1 MASTQ
6 RKPAIQRT
14 TKAKTLNLRVTEAQK
29 SAFEQAALIKQ
40 TKVSN
45 FILDNAY
52 EVAQE
57 IIRDQYVMSV
67 SKDQWKS
74 ICHALDNPPR
84 SNPALRKLMR
94 SKSVFE
100 KD

>member
-1 MASTQ
+1 MASPQ
-6 RKPAIQRT
+6 RKARA

-45 FILDNAY
+45 FILDNAF
-52 EVAQE
+52 EAAQE
-57 IIRDQYVMSV
+57 VIRDHHFMSV
-67 SKDQWKS
+67 SEDQWTA
-74 ICHALDNPPR
+74 ICYALDHPPKR
-84 SNPALRKLMR
+84 NPALRKFL
-94 SKSVFE
+94 SSQTVFD

>member
-1 MASTQ
+1 MASQ
-6 RKPAIQRT
+6 ERKART

-52 EVAQE
+52 EAAQQV
-57 IIRDQYVMSV
+57 IRDQQIMSV
-67 SKDQWKS
+67 SKDQWTA
-74 ICHALDNPPR
+74 ICYALDHPPKT
-84 SNPALRKLMR
+84 NQALRKFLN
-94 SKSVFE
+94 SNSVFE
-100 KD
+100 RD